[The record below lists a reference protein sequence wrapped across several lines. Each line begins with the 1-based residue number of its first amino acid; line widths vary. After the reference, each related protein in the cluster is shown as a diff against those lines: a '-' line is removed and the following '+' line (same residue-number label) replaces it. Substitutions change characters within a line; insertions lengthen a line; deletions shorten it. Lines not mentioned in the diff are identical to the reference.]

1 MRHITSGEKELK
13 HIVLFSNGAQSAYTA
28 YLIAKKYGTENLI
41 LLYNPTGAEH
51 PDSKRFSDDISRL
64 IGVPITEKSYETD
77 FWGLI
82 ESKKFIPNHRVPLC
96 TLQLKKP
103 QDNAEYE
110 TTMSV
115 NYAKLIVDGEEI
127 FEIDVLE
134 NIYKVEGVDIL
145 ETYRNNIGA

>member
-1 MRHITSGEKELK
+1 MERSYPEVLK
-13 HIVLFSNGAQSAYTA
+13 KAANPFKAVQVQARASLETYNSMGKLAEVPAVA
-28 YLIAKKYGTENLI
+28 YLIGTFKE
-41 LLYNPTGAEH
+41 
-51 PDSKRFSDDISRL
+51 F
-64 IGVPITEKSYETD
+64 
-77 FWGLI
+77 
-82 ESKKFIPNHRVPLC
+82 PLGNF
-96 TLQLKKP
+96 KP

-115 NYAKLIVDGEEI
+115 NYAKLIVGGEEI